1 MGERP
6 APEPAR
12 ASASGSAAEPGPATA
27 RAAAPAWIQQAT
39 GDSFSWSQAL
49 GGPRGVVESVAPGLV
64 FVVVYAL
71 TRSLVWTLAAALG
84 VALVACA
91 ARLLARQ
98 PLTQAASGVLGV
110 GIGVLVAS
118 LSGRAEDYFVWGI
131 ATNAASALALAVSLV
146 VRQPLV
152 GLAVGLLYGVTARWR
167 EPRMRPLARR
177 CAALTW
183 LWFGVFALRVAAQ
196 APLWALGLVAPLGIV
211 KIVLGLPLFAVAG
224 WATWMGL
231 RPHAASLRASGGQ
244 PDGQ

>member
-1 MGERP
+1 MGDRP

-12 ASASGSAAEPGPATA
+12 APASGAAAEPGPAAA
-27 RAAAPAWIQQAT
+27 RVDAPAWIQQAT
-39 GDSFSWSQAL
+39 GESFSWSQAL

-131 ATNAASALALAVSLV
+131 ATNAVSALALAVSLA
-146 VRQPLV
+146 VRRPLV
-152 GLAVGLLYGVTARWR
+152 GLAVGFLYGIGGRWR
-167 EPRMRPLARR
+167 ESRMRPLARR
-177 CAALTW
+177 CGALTW

-211 KIVLGLPLFAVAG
+211 KIALGLPLFAVAG
-224 WATWMGL
+224 WATWAGL
-231 RPHAASLRASGGQ
+231 RPHSASLRASGTQ
-244 PDGQ
+244 PDRQ

>member
-1 MGERP
+1 MGEHP

-12 ASASGSAAEPGPATA
+12 APASGPATA
-27 RAAAPAWIQQAT
+27 RAAAPAWLQQAT

-98 PLTQAASGVLGV
+98 PLPPAASGVLGV

-131 ATNAASALALAVSLV
+131 ATNAVSALALAVSLI
-146 VRQPLV
+146 VRRPLV
-152 GLAVGLLYGVTARWR
+152 GLAVGFLYGIGGQWR
-167 EPRMRPLARR
+167 EPGMRPLARR

-196 APLWALGLVAPLGIV
+196 TPLWALGLVAPLGIV
-211 KIVLGLPLFAVAG
+211 KIALGLPLFAVAG
-224 WATWMGL
+224 WATWAGL
-231 RPHAASLRASGGQ
+231 RPHAASLRASGGR
-244 PDGQ
+244 PGQ

>member
-6 APEPAR
+6 APEAAR
-12 ASASGSAAEPGPATA
+12 APEPGSAAEQGTGTA

-64 FVVVYAL
+64 FVLVYAL

-91 ARLLARQ
+91 VRLLARQ

-131 ATNAASALALAVSLV
+131 ATNAVSAVALAASLAV
-146 VRQPLV
+146 RRPLV
-152 GLAVGLLYGVTARWR
+152 GLAVGFVHGVAGRWR

-177 CAALTW
+177 CTALTW

-211 KIVLGLPLFAVAG
+211 KIALGLPLFAVAG

-231 RPHAASLRASGGQ
+231 RPHAAALRASGGQ
-244 PDGQ
+244 ADGE